1 MLDLVAQMTEMARGI
16 INENLELEVNNDG
29 RRFRISG
36 LASGYDT
43 AQLIEQLIAL
53 ERKPVLQMQK
63 KRIR

>member
-1 MLDLVAQMTEMARGI
+1 MAG
-16 INENLELEVNNDG
+16 D
-29 RRFRISG
+29 FRISG

-63 KRIR
+63 RQDQIR